1 MIMKFSDET
10 ISILKNFSGINQSIL
25 FKPGNVLKTI
35 SPQKTVMSAA
45 TISEDVSGRAGIYD
59 LSRFLSTL
67 SLFEDPD
74 VDFKEDRFTISSG
87 RRKVDYTY
95 AAENMI
101 VTPPDKDIK
110 LPHIDVS
117 MNVAW
122 TEIQA
127 VIRAAGVLQVG
138 DISFTG
144 KDGHIVMAA
153 TDGKNPTADR
163 YEVEVSEYSGEDF
176 DMTIKVENLKLIP
189 ADYEINLS
197 SKGMSHFKSTKV
209 QYWIAVQSN

>member
-1 MIMKFSDET
+1 MMKFSDET
-10 ISILKNFSGINQSIL
+10 LSILKNFSGINQSIL

-45 TISEDVSGRAGIYD
+45 VIDEDISGRAGIYD

-74 VDFKEDRFTISSG
+74 VDFGEDKFTISSG

-101 VTPPDKDIK
+101 VTPPDKEIN
-110 LPHIDVS
+110 LPAIDVS
-117 MNVAW
+117 MKVAW
-122 TEIQA
+122 SEIQA

-138 DISFTG
+138 DISFKG
-144 KDGHIVMAA
+144 ENGRIVMAA
-153 TDGKNPTADR
+153 TDSKNPTADR
-163 YEVEVSEYSGEDF
+163 YEVEVSDYGGDPF

-189 ADYEINLS
+189 ADYEISLS
-197 SKGMSHFKSTKV
+197 SKGMSHFKSDKV